1 MATYDSQQLGIVF
14 IATVLSQRKETKIR
28 DFNTLTFGE
37 WVDLDVYFNLG
48 VDKHIYDILK
58 ILYPKNNV
66 CKSVAEAQ
74 WIIEKF
80 SEWRTYIYKQ
90 YAKLFGLDGQS
101 ESDESEKPEP
111 MAIAR
116 GWYRIIVDLA
126 NNDVLKIDEVTEK
139 PLKQILNFMA
149 LQKEKALEEQQRILK
164 QQRQYDLQRNSR

>member
-1 MATYDSQQLGIVF
+1 MSRECPQPKQDKAKDKDKKSSKNSVSAILQ
-14 IATVLSQRKETKIR
+14 AKHLS
-28 DFNTLTFGE
+28 
-37 WVDLDVYFNLG
+37 
-48 VDKHIYDILK
+48 
-58 ILYPKNNV
+58 
-66 CKSVAEAQ
+66 
-74 WIIEKF
+74 IIEKL